1 MRLTTPV
8 NSIPFIGAIY
18 AKRLQK
24 LGIATAGDLL
34 HHYPFRYDDYSLIS
48 PISHI
53 QEGETVTVQGSIEE
67 IRNEFTK
74 YGKNMQKAVISDGS
88 GTIQAVWFNQ
98 PFLVQS
104 LHKGIQVSLS
114 GMVKFFRGQ
123 KSLQSPE
130 YEVIRRHPEL
140 VSGSINKRDQMLNQA
155 IVLSDSE
162 RIQNDNNRDI
172 QQFITIHTGRLVPVY
187 PETYGVSSKWL
198 RSRIR
203 WLLEKFDSELVDY
216 LPDELRREYLLSD
229 FALSIRQIHFPDTN
243 ESADRARERLAFD
256 ELFLTQLASQIR
268 KRAWRKEKVGVKLQ
282 ITNYELRITE
292 FIKNLPF
299 KLTAAQQRCV
309 EEILSDLGKETP
321 MNRLLQGDVGSGKTV
336 VAAIAMYIAH
346 LNGYRSV
353 IMAPTEI
360 LAQQHYETL
369 KGLFEAYSIS
379 LQLITSSTKQNHKSE
394 IIPRSGIWL
403 RQINHKSEILIGTH
417 ALLFKEKIDKLAL
430 VIIDEQHRFGVAQ
443 RAKLKEKGLHPHL
456 LSMTATPIPRSAAL
470 VLHSELDLSYIDEM
484 PHGRKLVKTW
494 LVPNEKREAAYEW
507 MRKQLTGLKL
517 EIRNSNVDNEMRSID
532 SLNRKEKIQTSNN
545 QHIELQHQTS
555 NVKHQT
561 SKNQAFIICPL
572 IEESDHESMQS
583 VKAATAEYERL
594 QRDVFPDLK
603 LRLLHGRIK
612 SGEKKKLLADFEAGS
627 YDILVATPVVE
638 VGIDIQ
644 NATIM
649 LIEAAERFGLA
660 QLHQLRG
667 RVGRSDKQSYCLLFT
682 ESESEKARA
691 RLKNLER
698 VHNGAQLAEFDLKV
712 RGPGELY
719 GMRQHGYSEFKLASL
734 TDHSLIKK
742 ARSAADRIFD
752 LDGRFDEKNYMSKLF
767 PRLQDKVKTYIIE
780 SVTPD

>member
-1 MRLTTPV
+1 MNITTPV
-8 NSIPFIGAIY
+8 STIPFIGAIY

-155 IVLSDSE
+155 IVLSYSE

-268 KRAWRKEKVGVKLQ
+268 KRAWRKEK
-282 ITNYELRITE
+282 
-292 FIKNLPF
+292 
-299 KLTAAQQRCV
+299 
-309 EEILSDLGKETP
+309 LSDLGKETP

-456 LSMTATPIPRSAAL
+456 LSMTATPIPRSVAL
-470 VLHSELDLSYIDEM
+470 FLHSELDLSYIDEM

-494 LVPNEKREAAYEW
+494 LGPNEKREAAYEW

-627 YDILVATPVVE
+627 Y
-638 VGIDIQ
+638 
-644 NATIM
+644 
-649 LIEAAERFGLA
+649 
-660 QLHQLRG
+660 
-667 RVGRSDKQSYCLLFT
+667 
-682 ESESEKARA
+682 
-691 RLKNLER
+691 
-698 VHNGAQLAEFDLKV
+698 
-712 RGPGELY
+712 
-719 GMRQHGYSEFKLASL
+719 
-734 TDHSLIKK
+734 
-742 ARSAADRIFD
+742 
-752 LDGRFDEKNYMSKLF
+752 
-767 PRLQDKVKTYIIE
+767 
-780 SVTPD
+780 

>member
-198 RSRIR
+198 RSRIK

-216 LPDELRREYLLSD
+216 L
-229 FALSIRQIHFPDTN
+229 PDTN

-268 KRAWRKEKVGVKLQ
+268 KRAWQKEKTGYKLQ
-282 ITNYELRITE
+282 IADCRLQIAD
-292 FIKNLPF
+292 FIKQLPF
-299 KLTAAQQRCV
+299 QLTDAQQRCV
-309 EEILSDLGKETP
+309 EEILTDLGKETP

-360 LAQQHYETL
+360 LAQQHYESL
-369 KGLFEAYSIS
+369 RQLLEPYGISI
-379 LQLITSSTKQNHKSE
+379 QLIT
-394 IIPRSGIWL
+394 G
-403 RQINHKSEILIGTH
+403 
-417 ALLFKEKIDKLAL
+417 
-430 VIIDEQHRFGVAQ
+430 
-443 RAKLKEKGLHPHL
+443 
-456 LSMTATPIPRSAAL
+456 
-470 VLHSELDLSYIDEM
+470 
-484 PHGRKLVKTW
+484 
-494 LVPNEKREAAYEW
+494 
-507 MRKQLTGLKL
+507 
-517 EIRNSNVDNEMRSID
+517 
-532 SLNRKEKIQTSNN
+532 
-545 QHIELQHQTS
+545 
-555 NVKHQT
+555 
-561 SKNQAFIICPL
+561 
-572 IEESDHESMQS
+572 
-583 VKAATAEYERL
+583 
-594 QRDVFPDLK
+594 
-603 LRLLHGRIK
+603 
-612 SGEKKKLLADFEAGS
+612 
-627 YDILVATPVVE
+627 
-638 VGIDIQ
+638 
-644 NATIM
+644 
-649 LIEAAERFGLA
+649 
-660 QLHQLRG
+660 
-667 RVGRSDKQSYCLLFT
+667 
-682 ESESEKARA
+682 
-691 RLKNLER
+691 
-698 VHNGAQLAEFDLKV
+698 
-712 RGPGELY
+712 
-719 GMRQHGYSEFKLASL
+719 
-734 TDHSLIKK
+734 
-742 ARSAADRIFD
+742 
-752 LDGRFDEKNYMSKLF
+752 
-767 PRLQDKVKTYIIE
+767 
-780 SVTPD
+780 